1 MSYQEQLYD
10 GMLEDIYTLT
20 ARRDLDAETELAL
33 RTATVNAHLCDA
45 FPRDLFVS
53 QVQLPNAAYM
63 ASLNIPTLF
72 PGLRA
77 LSQIRPLDSNLQPA
91 VLSPENQ
98 IAIIELGDIYDDYG
112 QLKNQVAYLAG
123 DSVNV
128 RSWFN
133 SYGYLVSWFKA
144 PMLRRADYNSW
155 IAQLYPTVIIYWAA
169 SIVLDTNGNEAK
181 AKKYMD
187 MTTNIH
193 VPFLKANFLLGELR

>member
-1 MSYQEQLYD
+1 MSYQEQLHD
-10 GMLEDIYTLT
+10 GILEDIYALT
-20 ARRDLDAETELAL
+20 ARRDLDVETELAL

-72 PGLRA
+72 PGLRG
-77 LSQIRPLDSNLQPA
+77 LSQIRPLDSQMLPM

-98 IAIIELGDIYDDYG
+98 LEIIELGDIYDDYG
-112 QLKNQVAYLAG
+112 QLKNQVVYLAG

-128 RSWFN
+128 RSFMN
-133 SYGYLVSWFKA
+133 CYGFLVSWFKS
-144 PMLRRADYNSW
+144 PLLRRAEYNSW
-155 IAQLYPTVIIYWAA
+155 IAQLYPTVIVYWAA
-169 SIVLDTNGNEAK
+169 SIVLDTNGNESK

-187 MTTNIH
+187 MTTQIH
-193 VPFLKANFLLGELR
+193 VPFLKSNFLLGELR